1 MTSWF
6 IKYRDRDSV
15 VWRPSFLSTIRH
27 SQGRVCVCVQGF
39 SKGPDILFRVTSIW
53 ACMYNELLLNFFRS
67 IAALEIILFFF
78 YLIQKKE
85 QKEKRLS
92 TLTITLC
99 IAPCVCVCVII
110 FCYFTTQRPWLPI
123 GSGASVFPI
132 SHTQDLTAIV
142 IQMYIFPLKRIVSV
156 SIGPNMHEIFSCYRQ
171 LGDNIQSYPSCILI
185 VGALFINETSKDMCV

>member
-99 IAPCVCVCVII
+99 IAPCVCVCNHLLLLYDPTALIANRVGC
-110 FCYFTTQRPWLPI
+110 FCVSHFTHTGSHRHCNSNVYIPSKKDRVRFNRTQHAWN
-123 GSGASVFPI
+123 F
-132 SHTQDLTAIV
+132 
-142 IQMYIFPLKRIVSV
+142 
-156 SIGPNMHEIFSCYRQ
+156 
-171 LGDNIQSYPSCILI
+171 
-185 VGALFINETSKDMCV
+185 